1 MSPRSAVA
9 QVASQARPGPQ
20 CSATSASSA
29 SASSKRPR
37 SRRMIPASARLWS
50 SLITS
55 PQRLAARPA
64 SRAESSA
71 AVRSPASWPNSARSE
86 ARRARWRSGVEDRT
100 TSRSASSKSDS
111 PATPLS
117 RGGPARQFGEP
128 ARSGRRPA
136 SPCPTTWTDREPS
149 PAARSRPRLL
159 RSEVPLAQPNRQL
172 AGRLVIALGQRS
184 VDGQADVGLLF
195 EHREHVDL
203 AGVDTSP
210 ETKAPR
216 LMPADKVVAKRSSV
230 GAGET
235 QDRWQHRIGVR
246 FGLDEAVAGKHA
258 EGVATLDGAQIGE
271 RLGEAD
277 IDTTRR
283 HRERVEHRE
292 CLGTQHA
299 HAAPDRRSHRVFAV
313 TRRTGRAQPDRGR
326 LAAATRMA
334 SGMPPVSCTTR

>member
-1 MSPRSAVA
+1 M
-9 QVASQARPGPQ
+9 
-20 CSATSASSA
+20 
-29 SASSKRPR
+29 
-37 SRRMIPASARLWS
+37 
-50 SLITS
+50 
-55 PQRLAARPA
+55 
-64 SRAESSA
+64 
-71 AVRSPASWPNSARSE
+71 
-86 ARRARWRSGVEDRT
+86 
-100 TSRSASSKSDS
+100 
-111 PATPLS
+111 
-117 RGGPARQFGEP
+117 
-128 ARSGRRPA
+128 
-136 SPCPTTWTDREPS
+136 
-149 PAARSRPRLL
+149 
-159 RSEVPLAQPNRQL
+159 
-172 AGRLVIALGQRS
+172 
-184 VDGQADVGLLF
+184 F
-195 EHREHVDL
+195 EHRERVDV

-326 LAAATRMA
+326 AGGGDSDGERDAARVVHDPLNKV
-334 SGMPPVSCTTR
+334 GRRVEHRRGTT